1 MIIIRTSNGNGSI
14 NDTGH
19 HFEKLISLHK
29 WHERRPLDLWD
40 VTGVVSTDS
49 NKNIIIFDMKF
60 P

>member
-40 VTGVVSTDS
+40 VT
-49 NKNIIIFDMKF
+49 
-60 P
+60 